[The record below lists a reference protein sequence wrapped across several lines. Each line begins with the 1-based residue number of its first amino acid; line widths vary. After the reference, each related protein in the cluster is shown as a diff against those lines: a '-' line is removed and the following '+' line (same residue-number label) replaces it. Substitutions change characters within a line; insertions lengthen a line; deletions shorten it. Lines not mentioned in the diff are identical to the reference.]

1 MKKLCGFMLPALVM
15 IVFLAVSAFAQVGGV
30 KGTITDDQTGSTLP
44 GANVFLERTSYGA
57 ATDADG
63 IYTISNV
70 LQGQYTLV
78 VSFVGYVQHRQAI
91 IITAGD
97 IITVDIKLKPSTVQ
111 LNPVVVTAIGTQAN
125 REQLGT
131 SVSSIEGS
139 QLATT
144 GAHDI
149 ISSIAALAPG
159 VNTTEATGDPGSA
172 TRIILRGPKSFQNDN
187 QPLIVIDG
195 IPVDNTALQPIN
207 NQGDVAGTAMMST
220 ISDISPDNIQSMQI
234 YSGPAAASLWG
245 SKAANGVIAIT
256 TKSGGQVGT
265 KKLSLSIRSR
275 TFSDEVLH
283 TTPLQTSFGQGTN
296 GNYSQATSFSWGDPI
311 FLRSD
316 AADVLAR
323 PSYPYSLIAAGG
335 KNSRTTYNHASELF
349 HAPVSEDYGVT
360 LRGGDEYG
368 DFYLDLGQLQQQG
381 IILSNSNYKRTS
393 IRSNATRK
401 FTDNVIARINV
412 GYTNSS
418 SDRIQQGS
426 NTSGLL
432 LGAYR
437 TPPDF
442 NSNPYLVNYI
452 DPAGNITY
460 GVQRTYRNA
469 EGNPGRSWGYDN
481 PLFTI
486 YNVPSIISTNRLI
499 GNAEISYDPY
509 GWLDFTYRLGVDYGT
524 DKTESNYPIYDA
536 QFPSGYLTRSTDN
549 TLLLNSDLMGR
560 ATQHLTDD
568 IEGTLMLGFH
578 LDQNRYDG
586 LSATAT
592 SFILTGAPAT
602 FSNSLYYTPSEYL
615 TIIRTAALYGSLDL
629 GLYKQLFLK
638 FTGRNESASTYGP
651 AAAQSYFYPSFSAA
665 WQFTQLQPI
674 KDALAGSTILS
685 FGKIRAAYGQAA
697 NQPPAYVTKSY
708 YNINPSFGNG
718 WGEALAGQYYGGN
731 AAKSDVLGNSL
742 LEPEKTAET
751 ELGADLR
758 FANDRISLSYTYYSN
773 KTTGAILG
781 VAIAPSSGYTNKWAN
796 AASMTNKGSEVQIIG
811 DWLHL
816 GEFSWSSTIN
826 WSHNKNVVTDLS
838 GVNSVFLNGFSDPS
852 SRAIL
857 NQPYGVLYGTRWDRK
872 ADGSLNLDASGFPQT
887 ATEDGII
894 GDPNPNYRMGII
906 NTFRFERFT
915 LSVLVDIKQGGDVW
929 NGTKGAL
936 SYFGTAGYQN
946 WWTTISATD
955 AANLLNYNGQTV
967 VAMSAAGR
975 KAYVHNSDGTYSFRG
990 YVKDFG
996 GGRVII
1002 DQSYFTSGP
1011 GSGFT
1016 GPAEQFVEKAS
1027 YVRLRDVTL
1036 SYTFPL
1042 QFVGMQSA
1050 TISVTGRNLKLW
1062 TDYTGNDPES
1072 NLTGPSNGQGLDYFN
1087 NPTTRSYILSIQ
1099 LEY

>member
-1 MKKLCGFMLPALVM
+1 MLLALVVLVFIVSPAL
-15 IVFLAVSAFAQVGGV
+15 AQIGGV
-30 KGTITDDQTGSTLP
+30 SGKITDDQTGSTLP

-57 ATDADG
+57 ATDANG
-63 IYTISNV
+63 VYSIANV
-70 LQGQYTLV
+70 PPGFYTLV
-78 VSFVGYVQHRQAI
+78 VSYIGYVQFRQAV
-91 IITAGD
+91 
-97 IITVDIKLKPSTVQ
+97 TVTTGETTFLDIKLKPSSVQ

-125 REQLGT
+125 REQMGT

-139 QLATT
+139 QIATS

-159 VNTTEATGDPGSA
+159 VNTTEATADPGGA
-172 TRIILRGPKSFQNDN
+172 TRIVLRGPHSFMNDN

-195 IPVDNTALQPIN
+195 VPVDNSAIQPIN
-207 NQGDVAGTAMMST
+207 NQGPVAGTAMESS
-220 ISDISPDNIQSMQI
+220 ISDINPDDIQSVQI

-256 TKSGGQVGT
+256 TKSGGQAGT
-265 KKLSLSIRSR
+265 KKLSLSVRSR
-275 TFSDEVLH
+275 TFSDDVLH
-283 TTPLQTSFGQGTN
+283 TTPLQTSFGQGSG

-311 FLRSD
+311 FLRSG

-323 PSYPYSLIAAGG
+323 PSYPYSLVAAGG
-335 KNSRTTYNHASELF
+335 KHSTATYDHASELF
-349 HAPVSEDYGVT
+349 HQPISEDYGVT

-368 DFYLDLGQLQQQG
+368 DFYLDIGQLQQDG
-381 IILSNSNYKRTS
+381 IILSNSNYKRTAIS
-393 IRSNATRK
+393 GSATRK
-401 FTDNVIARINV
+401 FTDNVIARINAA
-412 GYTNSS
+412 YTNTS

-442 NSNPYLVNYI
+442 DNTTYLVNYI

-469 EGNPGRSWGYDN
+469 EGNPGKSWGYDN
-481 PLFTI
+481 PFFTI
-486 YNVPSIISTNRLI
+486 YDVPSVISTNRLVA
-499 GNAEISYDPY
+499 NTEISYDPES
-509 GWLDFTYRLGVDYGT
+509 WLDFTYRLGVDYGT
-524 DKTESNYPIYDA
+524 DKTQSNYPLGDA
-536 QFPSGYLTRSTDN
+536 QFPGGYLTRSTDN

-560 ATQHLTDD
+560 ATQQLTDD

-586 LSATAT
+586 LNSTAT
-592 SFILTGAPAT
+592 NFILVGAPAT
-602 FSNSLYYTPSEYL
+602 FSNSLYYQPGEYL
-615 TIIRTAALYGSLDL
+615 TIIRTAAFYGALDL
-629 GLYKQLFLK
+629 ALYKQLFLK
-638 FTGRNESASTYGP
+638 VTGRDESASTYG
-651 AAAQSYFYPSFSAA
+651 ATADQTYFYPSFSAA

-674 KDALAGSTILS
+674 KDALAGNTILS
-685 FGKIRAAYGQAA
+685 FGKVRAAYGQAA

-708 YNINPSFGNG
+708 FNINPSFGNG
-718 WGEALAGQYYGGN
+718 WGEVLSGNYYGGN
-731 AAKSDVLGNSL
+731 AAKSDVLGNSTL
-742 LEPEKTAET
+742 GPEKTAET

-758 FANDRISLSYTYYSN
+758 FANDRLSLSYTYYSN

-796 AASMTNKGSEVQIIG
+796 AASMTNKGSEVQLIG

-816 GEFSWSSTIN
+816 GEFSWATTVN

-838 GVNSVFLNGFSDPS
+838 GVTSVFLNGFTDPS

-857 NQPYGVLYGTRWDRK
+857 NQPYGVLYGTRWDRNPN
-872 ADGSLNLDASGFPQT
+872 GSLKLDASGFPQE
-887 ATEDGII
+887 ATEDGVI

-906 NTFRFERFT
+906 NTFRFQRFS

-936 SYFGTAGYQN
+936 SYFGTAGFQN
-946 WWTTISATD
+946 WWSTISATD
-955 AANLLNYNGQTV
+955 ASTLKNYAGQTV
-967 VAMSAAGR
+967 AALSATS
-975 KAYVHNSDGTYSFRG
+975 KAYVHNADGTYSFRG
-990 YVKDFG
+990 YVNNFG
-996 GGRVII
+996 GGNVIV

-1016 GPAEQFVEKAS
+1016 GPAEQFIEKAS

-1050 TISVTGRNLKLW
+1050 TVSLTGRNLKLW

-1087 NPTTRSYILSIQ
+1087 NPTMRSYILSIQ